1 MVETGNQAGAKNLA
15 QETSLKV
22 FSELDT
28 FPTGMDDSGGLLTM
42 ALSMFQI
49 RKSESGQP

>member
-1 MVETGNQAGAKNLA
+1 MVQTGNQAGAKDLA

-22 FSELDT
+22 FRALDT

-42 ALSMFQI
+42 SLSMFQI